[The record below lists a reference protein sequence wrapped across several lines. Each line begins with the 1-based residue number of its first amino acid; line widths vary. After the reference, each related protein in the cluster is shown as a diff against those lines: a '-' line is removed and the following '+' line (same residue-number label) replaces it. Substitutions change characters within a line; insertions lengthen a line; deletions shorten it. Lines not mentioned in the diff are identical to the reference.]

1 MLSPQQLRD
10 LHRFP
15 GFVPLAGL
23 QIFGG
28 DDQGVLLT
36 LRRRQEKRS
45 VACVAWH
52 TFATMTNDPATCVT
66 SLGGIDVSTWLS
78 IFAAS
83 NVDGVAA

>member
-10 LHRFP
+10 LYRFP

-23 QIFGG
+23 QTYAR

-36 LRRRQEKRS
+36 LRRRQKKLS
-45 VACVAWH
+45 AAYVAWP
-52 TFATMTNDPATCVT
+52 TFTTMTNGPATCVT
-66 SLGGIDVSTWLS
+66 SLVGIDASTSLS